1 MMSHTSKIIHCLILT
16 KINIAINQTIKLL
29 TIKLFYTM
37 LFIFLLLYNKN
48 EFLFILP
55 FRRSHRD
62 NSKIGT
68 GSFLTLFKI
77 QFKLD

>member
-1 MMSHTSKIIHCLILT
+1 MMSHTSKITQCLILM
-16 KINIAINQTIKLL
+16 KINIAINQ

-68 GSFLTLFKI
+68 GSFLTLFRI
-77 QFKLD
+77 Q

>member
-1 MMSHTSKIIHCLILT
+1 MSHTSKITQCLILT
-16 KINIAINQTIKLL
+16 NTNIAINLTIKLL
-29 TIKLFYTM
+29 TVKLFYAM
-37 LFIFLLLYNKN
+37 PFIFLLLYKRN
-48 EFLFILP
+48 EFLVILP

-77 QFKLD
+77 QFKQD

>member
-1 MMSHTSKIIHCLILT
+1 MMSHTSKIIQCLILT
-16 KINIAINQTIKLL
+16 NKNIAINL
-29 TIKLFYTM
+29 TIKLFYAM
-37 LFIFLLLYNKN
+37 SFIFLLLHKRIK
-48 EFLFILP
+48 FLFILP

-77 QFKLD
+77 QFK